1 MDILDIILNEKAST
15 KDVESVVKN
24 FKSIFAE
31 DNVAVQTANTKAK
44 QIDELEK
51 LKIKHEREVEQLKD
65 RHERENDRLK
75 GAKEKETQDVAIQK
89 KREADRKA
97 NESLEEGK
105 LVSDI
110 QHIIDT
116 VMKKIN
122 NQVGKEITRNQE
134 KGLGMLNT
142 LGSFVGAKVTDKKQG
157 KGKLFLKFGEE
168 TEEGYSE
175 DKKVDLPEMV
185 NINKLRK
192 LPDTVQ
198 KQIMSAKKEY
208 DTAWSGVFVPM
219 GDEGTSQRKFYEKQ
233 GQKFKDASKRYK
245 ALLTKHKVMAE
256 ETEEG
261 YSADR
266 NKKTKQTLKKHDKR
280 MIKISRDSIKKYEK
294 GRKEETEVE
303 EGRNYRKE
311 YDNYH
316 SSPEQIKR
324 RAKRNEARRT
334 LKNRKDIKGKDVH
347 HKDNNPMNNDK
358 SNLSI
363 VSQKFNRTEPRL
375 RTEKLSKDATIG
387 DFIKDFQ
394 NSDAPQFKN
403 QSAEEIKKMA
413 VAAYYAN
420 QKRG

>member
-1 MDILDIILNEKAST
+1 
-15 KDVESVVKN
+15 
-24 FKSIFAE
+24 
-31 DNVAVQTANTKAK
+31 
-44 QIDELEK
+44 
-51 LKIKHEREVEQLKD
+51 
-65 RHERENDRLK
+65 
-75 GAKEKETQDVAIQK
+75 
-89 KREADRKA
+89 
-97 NESLEEGK
+97 
-105 LVSDI
+105 
-110 QHIIDT
+110 
-116 VMKKIN
+116 MKKIN

-142 LGSFVGAKVTDKKQG
+142 LGSFVGAKVTDKKQE
-157 KGKLFLKFGEE
+157 KGKLLFKFGE
-168 TEEGYSE
+168 
-175 DKKVDLPEMV
+175 
-185 NINKLRK
+185 
-192 LPDTVQ
+192 
-198 KQIMSAKKEY
+198 
-208 DTAWSGVFVPM
+208 
-219 GDEGTSQRKFYEKQ
+219 
-233 GQKFKDASKRYK
+233 
-245 ALLTKHKVMAE
+245 
-256 ETEEG
+256 
-261 YSADR
+261 
-266 NKKTKQTLKKHDKR
+266 
-280 MIKISRDSIKKYEK
+280 
-294 GRKEETEVE
+294 EVE

>member
-1 MDILDIILNEKAST
+1 
-15 KDVESVVKN
+15 
-24 FKSIFAE
+24 
-31 DNVAVQTANTKAK
+31 
-44 QIDELEK
+44 
-51 LKIKHEREVEQLKD
+51 
-65 RHERENDRLK
+65 
-75 GAKEKETQDVAIQK
+75 
-89 KREADRKA
+89 
-97 NESLEEGK
+97 
-105 LVSDI
+105 
-110 QHIIDT
+110 
-116 VMKKIN
+116 
-122 NQVGKEITRNQE
+122 
-134 KGLGMLNT
+134 
-142 LGSFVGAKVTDKKQG
+142 
-157 KGKLFLKFGEE
+157 
-168 TEEGYSE
+168 
-175 DKKVDLPEMV
+175 
-185 NINKLRK
+185 
-192 LPDTVQ
+192 
-198 KQIMSAKKEY
+198 MSAKKEY

>member
-15 KDVESVVKN
+15 KDVESVVEN

-51 LKIKHEREVEQLKD
+51 LKIKHEREIEQLKD

-142 LGSFVGAKVTDKKQG
+142 LGSFVGAKVTDKKQD
-157 KGKLFLKFGEE
+157 KGKLFLKFG
-168 TEEGYSE
+168 
-175 DKKVDLPEMV
+175 
-185 NINKLRK
+185 
-192 LPDTVQ
+192 
-198 KQIMSAKKEY
+198 
-208 DTAWSGVFVPM
+208 
-219 GDEGTSQRKFYEKQ
+219 
-233 GQKFKDASKRYK
+233 
-245 ALLTKHKVMAE
+245 
-256 ETEEG
+256 
-261 YSADR
+261 
-266 NKKTKQTLKKHDKR
+266 
-280 MIKISRDSIKKYEK
+280 
-294 GRKEETEVE
+294 EETEVE